1 MEEHLALLLRDAAA
15 LREKRLREE
24 DVYVWWGRVRSLN
37 RRTELPHLESIRA
50 IDQVLSADD
59 PPELNLYLTDF
70 QSLYVADLAEIHFGA
85 LDADEARHVP
95 SYYAADRLDCDFW
108 LKLWDVR
115 RLVALMRI
123 AFGEV
128 QPEVALTEAA

>member
-59 PPELNLYLTDF
+59 PPEINVYLTDF
-70 QSLYVADLAEIHFGA
+70 ESLYVADLAVIHFGA
-85 LDADEARHVP
+85 LDADEAPHVP

>member
-15 LREKRLREE
+15 LREHRIRDE

-50 IDQVLSADD
+50 IDEVLSGDD
-59 PPELNLYLTDF
+59 PPEINLYLTDY

-115 RLVALMRI
+115 RHVALMRI